1 MMSYSWAIGLN
12 DGDHQAHFPTL
23 LSQLKKDPTKLKEVK
38 EVAKLCRSILA
49 MPDELAPGSFTHNP
63 VFVIGLVQDL
73 VDPRLER
80 PHNIL
85 P

>member
-1 MMSYSWAIGLN
+1 MYIY
-12 DGDHQAHFPTL
+12 DGDHQAHSPTL
-23 LSQLKKDPTKLKEVK
+23 PSQLKEDPTKLKEVK
-38 EVAKLCRSILA
+38 KVAKLCRIVMA

-73 VDPRLER
+73 VDPRLEG

-85 P
+85 A